1 MWPGAHAPRI
11 PDKPACIMAASG
23 ERVTY
28 AALDAA
34 SNRLAQLLYARGLR
48 FGDHI
53 AICLENSPRY
63 LEVCWAAQRSGLV
76 YTPINFHL
84 TAEEMA
90 YIVGDCDAR
99 ALIVGAS
106 LGETPRALA
115 AQLGPQVTIRLAAG
129 GAVPGY
135 ERYED
140 AVAAHPPTP

>member
-23 ERVTY
+23 EGVTY
-28 AALDAA
+28 AELDAA
-34 SNRLAQLLYARGLR
+34 SNRLAQLLHARGLR

-53 AICLENSPRY
+53 AVCLENSPRY

-90 YIVGDCDAR
+90 YIVADCDAQAFITSAAHGAVAA
-99 ALIVGAS
+99 ALHEQLPAS
-106 LGETPRALA
+106 LHT
-115 AQLGPQVTIRLAAG
+115 RLMIG
-129 GAVPGY
+129 GAAPGY
-135 ERYED
+135 ERYEEV
-140 AVAAHPPTP
+140 VAS

>member
-48 FGDHI
+48 FGDHV
-53 AICLENSPRY
+53 AFCLENSPRF
-63 LEVCWAAQRSGLV
+63 LEVCWAAQRSGLR

-84 TAEEMA
+84 SGEEVA
-90 YIVGDCDAR
+90 YIVADCDAK
-99 ALIVGAS
+99 AFITSTGH
-106 LGETPRALA
+106 GETALA
-115 AQLGPQVTIRLAAG
+115 P
-129 GAVPGY
+129 P
-135 ERYED
+135 
-140 AVAAHPPTP
+140 AHLPESVRT